1 VTALRHRRRHAPGV
15 VWHESRWLDQ
25 RDCAAV
31 NGIPVTKPTRT
42 IIDLGVVCEVDAVTA
57 ALDDALRRNM
67 TSVARVQHE
76 LDAFGPGRLGS
87 DVAQRALDRR
97 RPGDRLPESVL
108 ESAFDAL
115 VHRFGLPIPVRQHE
129 IRDTSG
135 ALVARVD
142 FAYLDA
148 RLAIEIDSVRFHA
161 GVAWQED
168 LRRQNAVGTQK
179 WRMLRFT
186 HDDLQQRPAD
196 VAATIL
202 ESLQ

>member
-1 VTALRHRRRHAPGV
+1 
-15 VWHESRWLDQ
+15 
-25 RDCAAV
+25 
-31 NGIPVTKPTRT
+31 
-42 IIDLGVVCEVDAVTA
+42 
-57 ALDDALRRNM
+57 
-67 TSVARVQHE
+67 VQHE

-115 VHRFGLPIPVRQHE
+115 VRRFGLPIPVRQHE